1 MTSPLLNR
9 LRSERE
15 IATDPAQRALLSAR
29 MACYLA
35 RVGEF
40 VEAEDLRLELRS
52 QYGKGEHVQISIL
65 IMCIEGLLRYYR
77 SLEPSARDWMLRA
90 NLISVACHEE
100 QLVALTSA
108 WMAHIDFNKGRYV
121 SMAKALSASLAHL
134 TADDGT
140 AECRLALV
148 LGDAYLFT
156 GQDQNSRDWYESARL
171 AANRLGDHAA
181 IGALTY
187 NRAALKV
194 ANARLGEFQ
203 PDSRSLDL
211 TKIGAEVR
219 SATNY
224 QAVAQLRSLEHL
236 LDSAAVGLH
245 VLEGRHDA
253 ASSLILG
260 LLASEEVPTGSA
272 ELALLYADNAYCLVH
287 LGQLEL
293 ASRMAEA
300 AVGIDS
306 AQMDPDDQAII
317 CRQLFR
323 YFQAADDAPSAHAY
337 LTRAEEAYK
346 QHQVAIAEL
355 VDILE
360 PFSKGPIA
368 LGLQGSGSRK

>member
-1 MTSPLLNR
+1 MTSPLLTR

-15 IATDPAQRALLSAR
+15 VATDPAERALLSAR

-40 VEAEDLRLELRS
+40 AEAEQLRLELRC

-77 SLEPSARDWMLRA
+77 NLEPSARDWMLRA
-90 NLISVACHEE
+90 NLISVACREA

-108 WMAHIDFNKGRYV
+108 WMAHIDFNKGRYA
-121 SMAKALSASLAHL
+121 SMAQAVSASLAHMS
-134 TADDGT
+134 ADDGT

-148 LGDAYLFT
+148 LGDAHLFT
-156 GQDQNSRDWYESARL
+156 GQDQNSRDWYEGARL
-171 AANRLGDHAA
+171 VANRLGDHAA

-194 ANARLGEFQ
+194 ANARLAEFQ
-203 PDSRSLDL
+203 PDARGLDL
-211 TKIGAEVR
+211 SKISAEVR

-236 LDSAAVGLH
+236 LDSAAIGLH
-245 VLEGRHDA
+245 VLGGRYDE
-253 ASSLILG
+253 ASSAILG

-272 ELALLYADNAYCLVH
+272 ELALLYADNAHCLAQ
-287 LGQLEL
+287 LGQREL
-293 ASRMAEA
+293 ATRMAEA

-306 AQMDPDDQAII
+306 AQMDPDDRAII
-317 CRQLFR
+317 FGQLSR
-323 YFQAADDAPSAHAY
+323 Y
-337 LTRAEEAYK
+337 
-346 QHQVAIAEL
+346 HQVVNDAASARTYRAKAEGAFQEHQATIAEL
-355 VDILE
+355 VSILE
-360 PFSKGPIA
+360 PFSKGPISF
-368 LGLQGSGSRK
+368 GLHGTGSRK